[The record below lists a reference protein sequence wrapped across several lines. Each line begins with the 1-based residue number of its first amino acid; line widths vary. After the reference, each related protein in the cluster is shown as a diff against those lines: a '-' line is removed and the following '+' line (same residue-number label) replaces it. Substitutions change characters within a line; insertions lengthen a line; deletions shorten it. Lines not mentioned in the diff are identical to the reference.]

1 MFYVETTARPLN
13 RGPRR
18 ALSSRTTDGYKP
30 VYPSVRKISNTLVAN
45 YNGATRNNSSILADQ
60 RASIAAG
67 VDPARP
73 GGGPPA
79 FNHFEIAAA

>member
-1 MFYVETTARPLN
+1 MN

-18 ALSSRTTDGYKP
+18 DRSSRTTEGYEP

-45 YNGATRNNSSILADQ
+45 NNGAARNNSSIRADQ

-67 VDPARP
+67 AVACRA
-73 GGGPPA
+73 GAGPPA
-79 FNHFEIAAA
+79 FNHFEIVAA